1 MIMIINDFN
10 ICGAETT
17 TKKINDYGEKKK
29 KGRNFYRFQIPVVWV
44 EAKLKAANC

>member
-29 KGRNFYRFQIPVVWV
+29 KGETSTGFKSQ
-44 EAKLKAANC
+44 LSG